1 MSKTNSTY
9 ENDIKK
15 KGYNTCMTRDVM
27 EKHTVTKLM
36 INKWK
41 CVCCNIFYDNEY
53 NMKCHIHRNCHL
65 EKLETHMTIKNL
77 EKALNKER
85 NKRKQLEDK
94 NAELQRQ
101 LFEYN
106 GTTRVKSF
114 LEECSPTDTVIIEE
128 HEEKEMPDGRTIT
141 RIISYEAA
149 HSSFDEIYDSFCKWS
164 SNLYLIHDECKEEI
178 KKYLIDYQSETYG
191 INIGEYEWE
200 NKKNGTYDS
209 PRFDFKFESLQ
220 K

>member
-1 MSKTNSTY
+1 
-9 ENDIKK
+9 
-15 KGYNTCMTRDVM
+15 
-27 EKHTVTKLM
+27 
-36 INKWK
+36 
-41 CVCCNIFYDNEY
+41 
-53 NMKCHIHRNCHL
+53 
-65 EKLETHMTIKNL
+65 MTIKNL

>member
-1 MSKTNSTY
+1 
-9 ENDIKK
+9 
-15 KGYNTCMTRDVM
+15 
-27 EKHTVTKLM
+27 
-36 INKWK
+36 
-41 CVCCNIFYDNEY
+41 
-53 NMKCHIHRNCHL
+53 
-65 EKLETHMTIKNL
+65 MTIKNL

-106 GTTRVKSF
+106 GTMRVKSF

-128 HEEKEMPDGRTIT
+128 HEEKKMPDGRIIT
-141 RIISYEAA
+141 RIISYEGA
-149 HSSFDEIYDSFCKWS
+149 HSSFDEIYDSFCEWS
-164 SNLYLIHDECKEEI
+164 SQRPDNECKEEI

-209 PRFDFKFESLQ
+209 PRFDFKFESLN